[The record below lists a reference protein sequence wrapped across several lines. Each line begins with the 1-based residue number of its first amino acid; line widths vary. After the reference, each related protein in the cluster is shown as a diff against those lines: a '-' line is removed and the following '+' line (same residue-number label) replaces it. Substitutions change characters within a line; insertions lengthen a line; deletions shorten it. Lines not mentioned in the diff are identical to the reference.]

1 MDLSSHQRGVKLW
14 DTWLSRVLKKVY
26 RIPVCLRDMPALNLW
41 LTLRPVDSFPSPFNT
56 LVLFFAWRREA
67 AAGTSWG
74 MLAWTPGS
82 EPCKSSIELSLTLR
96 IDFQCLFLP
105 RVMSASTQ
113 TKAWADGKV
122 QEGTVPAGGPPSPP
136 VLRLYP
142 PGRRALI
149 LTFLFFQELIVQ
161 FFSLIIVLKK
171 FLRKF

>member
-1 MDLSSHQRGVKLW
+1 MSPGYACFESLVNSFYDLLIPFLHLSH
-14 DTWLSRVLKKVY
+14 S
-26 RIPVCLRDMPALNLW
+26 C
-41 LTLRPVDSFPSPFNT
+41 S
-56 LVLFFAWRREA
+56 FFAWRREA
-67 AAGTSWG
+67 AAGASWW

-122 QEGTVPAGGPPSPP
+122 QEGAVPAGGPPDPP

-161 FFSLIIVLKK
+161 FLSLIIVLKK

>member
-1 MDLSSHQRGVKLW
+1 
-14 DTWLSRVLKKVY
+14 
-26 RIPVCLRDMPALNLW
+26 
-41 LTLRPVDSFPSPFNT
+41 
-56 LVLFFAWRREA
+56 
-67 AAGTSWG
+67 

-149 LTFLFFQELIVQ
+149 LTFLFFSTADRSV
-161 FFSLIIVLKK
+161 FSLIIVLNI
-171 FLRKF
+171 FLEKSREIWIKLLYHSTDLLFIIYSLSCACYNLMSSVQYQFLDIIIVCTCILGLARYNIVSS